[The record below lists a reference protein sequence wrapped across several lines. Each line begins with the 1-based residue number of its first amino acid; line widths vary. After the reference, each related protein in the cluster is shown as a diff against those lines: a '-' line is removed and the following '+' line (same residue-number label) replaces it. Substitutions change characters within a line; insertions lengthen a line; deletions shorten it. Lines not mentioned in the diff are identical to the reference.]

1 MTNQANTFNQKL
13 HLIYLVNDDL
23 HYCIMKNADALQTA
37 LEGGAVPMYYSEAK
51 VATDD
56 EIGNLTKVL
65 TFWKSKNRFF
75 SDQTLKDMKSSRNIM
90 T

>member
-1 MTNQANTFNQKL
+1 M
-13 HLIYLVNDDL
+13 
-23 HYCIMKNADALQTA
+23 YCSD
-37 LEGGAVPMYYSEAK
+37 AK